1 MVAASY
7 CSTTLAGMRPRA
19 LTATPC
25 SFAHVRIPPLRSRLD
40 TVRPGRRRCP
50 RPALR
55 AGDIQ
60 RFRPPEQPGN
70 LCQPVLSPSLAPPR
84 APGPG
89 RAEMPVILAWIGLGN
104 HDAGAAAS
112 SLGIG
117 PLNGQRAIPG
127 PWHRTAASN
136 RQPASAPFPTCL
148 PPSVQNS
155 VSASAASHARLNSGV
170 VSPSAWQVLA
180 FGPSRHGRVKRL
192 VQRNLAWPR
201 PRTGQARSP
210 LTTLMI
216 VSAAQPGLAAPVM
229 TRRRCG

>member
-1 MVAASY
+1 MAASY

-70 LCQPVLSPSLAPPR
+70 PCQPVLSPSLAPPW

-104 HDAGAAAS
+104 HDAGAAVKQ
-112 SLGIG
+112 
-117 PLNGQRAIPG
+117 PGQRSAERPERYPRPLAPRRG
-127 PWHRTAASN
+127 EQPPTSQRTLSHLLATE
-136 RQPASAPFPTCL
+136 RPKQRLRVGRLTHAPQLGGREPQR
-148 PPSVQNS
+148 V
-155 VSASAASHARLNSGV
+155 AE
-170 VSPSAWQVLA
+170 VLA
-180 FGPSRHGRVKRL
+180 FGPSRHGRLKRL

-216 VSAAQPGLAAPVM
+216 VSAAQPGLAALVM